1 SKPQMRADELRIRSY
16 DFAIDLDGFF
26 GFALIDQTVGL
37 CDHRFGT
44 GRSGLRYGFAN
55 GLGGR
60 FTHLLNAE
68 PLSGLDGNISGK
80 TARAARKI
88 PRKAARV
95 GLLLG
100 SGFRLFAET
109 LLPECSRTQYKDQ
122 CETDYERAC
131 FSDLGGAEV
140 GWRVLNAG

>member
-1 SKPQMRADELRIRSY
+1 
-16 DFAIDLDGFF
+16 
-26 GFALIDQTVGL
+26 
-37 CDHRFGT
+37 
-44 GRSGLRYGFAN
+44 
-55 GLGGR
+55 
-60 FTHLLNAE
+60 
-68 PLSGLDGNISGK
+68 ISGK

-140 GWRVLNAG
+140 GWRVLNAGTFNICFVFTSALPHFRPSVLTYPPPHFQCPAVSEII